1 MDGSARRLCRGD
13 GQGVSFQRRREFR
26 NPRRT
31 RQVYE
36 GENVEHVHPDRSRE
50 FSGIEQQDV
59 RRLFGPRLLR
69 EDGVL
74 RQGESCRAPEE
85 AQGRRIQRRQK
96 QGIHR
101 DERGH
106 QARCGAREGTRGCG
120 RMIDL
125 SRVLA
130 GLPKALR
137 DTLLESFQEIMSNY
151 LERRWEPSELNGGK
165 FCEVVYSIINGAL
178 KGSFP
183 TSASKP
189 ANMRAACRALESE
202 PPDAS
207 RVGDRSLRL
216 LIPRVLPVLYE
227 VRNNRGVGHVGGDVT
242 ANHMD
247 AEFVQAM
254 ASWIMAELVRIFHG
268 VTTEEAQQTVDA
280 LIERKSPIIWD
291 V

>member
-1 MDGSARRLCRGD
+1 
-13 GQGVSFQRRREFR
+13 
-26 NPRRT
+26 
-31 RQVYE
+31 
-36 GENVEHVHPDRSRE
+36 
-50 FSGIEQQDV
+50 
-59 RRLFGPRLLR
+59 
-69 EDGVL
+69 
-74 RQGESCRAPEE
+74 
-85 AQGRRIQRRQK
+85 
-96 QGIHR
+96 
-101 DERGH
+101 
-106 QARCGAREGTRGCG
+106 
-120 RMIDL
+120 MIDL

-227 VRNNRGVGHVGGDVT
+227 VRNNRGVGHVGGDVN

-247 AEFVQAM
+247 AEFVQAT
-254 ASWIMAELVRIFHG
+254 ASWVLAELVRIFHG
-268 VTTEEAQQTVDA
+268 ATTEEAREIIDA
-280 LIERKSPIIWD
+280 LVERKTPAIWEVEGVKRVLDPI
-291 V
+291 